1 MKGVLKML
9 LTRKELSD
17 LLGVTEK
24 YLCPSNF
31 ERVKGGAKEKGYNLI
46 KMQGRGKNAV
56 YEIEPLLTD
65 EEGEIWKNFPL
76 APDYQVSNYGRIK
89 HPKGGILQGTISK
102 GYVRT
107 RIKNLGQFPNHR
119 AVMLTFNP
127 IDNSENYVVDH
138 INGIK
143 SDNHLTNLR
152 WVFQRENMF
161 FCDENNTELKTILAN
176 LIQKYGYEE
185 TKNKLLKL

>member
-1 MKGVLKML
+1 MEIKTPENLPY
-9 LTRKELSD
+9 KE
-17 LLGVTEK
+17 E
-24 YLCPSNF
+24 
-31 ERVKGGAKEKGYNLI
+31 
-46 KMQGRGKNAV
+46 
-56 YEIEPLLTD
+56 
-65 EEGEIWKNFPL
+65 WKNLLFEGFEH
-76 APDYQVSNYGRIK
+76 YQVSNYGRIK

-107 RIKNLGQFPNHR
+107 RIKDLGQFPNHR

-138 INGIK
+138 INGVRN
-143 SDNHLTNLR
+143 DNRLTNLR
-152 WVFQRENMF
+152 WVFQSENAS

-185 TKNKLLKL
+185 TKNKLLTL

>member
-1 MKGVLKML
+1 
-9 LTRKELSD
+9 
-17 LLGVTEK
+17 
-24 YLCPSNF
+24 
-31 ERVKGGAKEKGYNLI
+31 
-46 KMQGRGKNAV
+46 
-56 YEIEPLLTD
+56 
-65 EEGEIWKNFPL
+65 
-76 APDYQVSNYGRIK
+76 
-89 HPKGGILQGTISK
+89 
-102 GYVRT
+102 
-107 RIKNLGQFPNHR
+107 
-119 AVMLTFNP
+119 MLTFSP

-152 WVFQRENMF
+152 WVFQSENMF